1 MECGNQRGVGRLVLP
16 EERRSELVRDARRH
30 RGHTERRRCG
40 VDALSTA
47 GSMSDSRGRDAST
60 AEAVGAQLTTLM
72 PMAPALASRGIVARV
87 SDGTSRWLSTVGGAA
102 ELARARAAVM
112 LTPNSNSEASR
123 TSGSALKA
131 ADACA
136 SSSASHC
143 GRQATQ
149 GGRVLTEGVHDD
161 VAILDRLPHLRLRR
175 CARAVQRRPCLRPR
189 RHGRC
194 WRRGGW
200 LCLVVACAAVEEA
213 RRSLVRALGAVRA
226 AALPRAPA
234 RNAIA

>member
-1 MECGNQRGVGRLVLP
+1 MSEVL
-16 EERRSELVRDARRH
+16 
-30 RGHTERRRCG
+30 
-40 VDALSTA
+40 DALSSQRNGVASSSARHAATEGTPSGADAGLMPCQQPAPCQTA
-47 GSMSDSRGRDAST
+47 ADVTRRQQRQW
-60 AEAVGAQLTTLM
+60 VLTTLM
-72 PMAPALASRGIVARV
+72 PMAPAFASRGIVARV

-131 ADACA
+131 ADPCA
-136 SSSASHC
+136 SSSASYC

-175 CARAVQRRPCLRPR
+175 RARAVQRRPCLRPR
-189 RHGRC
+189 RRWRC